1 VLFTRKHGVFI
12 TTGGLQMHIFDYK
25 PTGPYDWNWQAR
37 IDREFNRAQID
48 YDNMEPDYPDEDDEC
63 EESEDDSEDE

>member
-1 VLFTRKHGVFI
+1 
-12 TTGGLQMHIFDYK
+12 MHIFDYK